1 MRRPHGDMV
10 VSVLSAL
17 ILSTSPIALR
27 PVPPVSGPIIQHFV
41 APSCQRCAGHRGITI
56 STRPGQQVVAV
67 LPGSISFVG
76 EVAGLTYVVQVVR
89 PGVKVTYGWLTP
101 EAQLFEG
108 DEIVA
113 GAPMGW
119 AGERTYL
126 GVRVGG
132 QYVEP
137 LRYLGLGVSRLRG
150 AGGVVVGPTGSAR

>member
-1 MRRPHGDMV
+1 MV

-17 ILSTSPIALR
+17 ILSMPPTALR

-41 APSCQRCAGHRGITI
+41 VPPCLRCAGHRGITI
-56 STRPGQQVVAV
+56 ATRPGQQVVTA
-67 LPGSISFVG
+67 LPGKISFVG

-101 EAQLFEG
+101 LGRLAEG

-113 GAPMGW
+113 GALVGW

-137 LRYLGLGVSRLRG
+137 LRYLGLGGSRLRG
-150 AGGVVVGPTGSAR
+150 GGGVVVG